1 MTNESAVYYG
11 VAADVLVAGAEGVTS
26 SVDK

>member
-1 MTNESAVYYG
+1 MINESAVNYG
-11 VAADVLVAGAEGVTS
+11 VAADVFVAGAEGVTS